1 MNKAQMVNE
10 YIEWRQNKANQFR
23 YSGEDEF
30 SPEVWIQETLM
41 SDALVRINLIKDV
54 LEKTDPD
61 PLELANVIH
70 ALVYDS
76 IDEPIVVKDPY
87 EDEEELQE

>member
-1 MNKAQMVNE
+1 MNKAEMVTE
-10 YIEWRQNKANQFR
+10 YLEWRQNKANQMR

-30 SPEVWIQETLM
+30 SPEKWIEETLM

-54 LEKTDPD
+54 LEKTEPD
-61 PLELANVIH
+61 PLELANIIH

-87 EDEEELQE
+87 EDEEELDE

>member
-1 MNKAQMVNE
+1 MNKVEMINE
-10 YIEWRQNKANQFR
+10 YIEWRTDKLNNLR
-23 YSGEDEF
+23 YAGDDQL
-30 SPEVWIQETLM
+30 SPEKWIEETLM

-54 LEKTDPD
+54 LEKTEPD
-61 PLELANVIH
+61 PLELANIIH

-87 EDEEELQE
+87 EDEEELDE